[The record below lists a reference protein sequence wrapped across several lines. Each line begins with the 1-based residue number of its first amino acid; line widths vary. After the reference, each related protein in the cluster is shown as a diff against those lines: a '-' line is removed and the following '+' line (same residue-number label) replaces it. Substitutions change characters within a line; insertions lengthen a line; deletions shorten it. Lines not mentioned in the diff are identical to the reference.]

1 MKRHTLPEVLALSLT
16 ELDWLMEDADR
27 NGDWDEGE
35 RAGIRAK
42 TRETRTQAEICVHRY
57 RLSQRIEHGGM
68 VDRGLVAEARRLEAY
83 CEQEKAAF
91 VDFTPKAA

>member
-1 MKRHTLPEVLALSLT
+1 MNRQTLPEVLATAIADLYGMIT
-16 ELDWLMEDADR
+16 DADR
-27 NGDWDEGE
+27 DLVWDDEE
-35 RAGIRAK
+35 RAALRVKA
-42 TRETRTQAEICVHRY
+42 RETMTQAEICVHRY

-91 VDFTPKAA
+91 VEFSPKAA